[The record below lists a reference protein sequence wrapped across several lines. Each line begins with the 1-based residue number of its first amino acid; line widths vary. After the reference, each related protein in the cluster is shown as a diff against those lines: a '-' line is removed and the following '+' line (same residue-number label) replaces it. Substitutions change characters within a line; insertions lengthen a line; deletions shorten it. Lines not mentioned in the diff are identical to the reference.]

1 MTIDLRSFPIDPILR
16 QAVDGDVDKA
26 GEAWKLLGVMAG
38 HDRPEASVFLLGLMR
53 VHEGDLA
60 RMAVL
65 VRAVSFFPSKEAA
78 EALKGEFYRV
88 PSSPATRTYLN
99 EVLRSLTGFPAHL
112 SREALEALAG
122 DKRLSVKWRRR
133 FEEALWRLGGQ
144 ARY

>member
-1 MTIDLRSFPIDPILR
+1 MAQPPMTLDLRSFPIDPILR
-16 QAVDGDVDKA
+16 QAVGSDLDKA
-26 GEAWKLLGVMAG
+26 GEAWKLLGAMAS
-38 HDRPEASVFLLGLMR
+38 HDRPEAGVFLLGLLR

-65 VRAVSFFPSKEAA
+65 VRAVSFFPSAAAA

-99 EVLRSLTGFPAHL
+99 EVLQSLMRLPAHL
-112 SREALEALAG
+112 SYEALEALAC

-133 FEEALWRLGGQ
+133 FEEALHGG
-144 ARY
+144 Y